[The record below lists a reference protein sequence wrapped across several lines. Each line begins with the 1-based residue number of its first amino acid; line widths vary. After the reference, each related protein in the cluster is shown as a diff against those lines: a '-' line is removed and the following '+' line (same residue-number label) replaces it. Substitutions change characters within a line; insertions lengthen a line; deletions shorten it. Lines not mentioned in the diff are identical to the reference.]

1 MIHNIKSYFD
11 KIFNF
16 GASLIVKQP
25 SSLNIYVYVKNEN

>member
-16 GASLIVKQP
+16 GARLIVKQP
-25 SSLNIYVYVKNEN
+25 SSLNIYVYIKNEN